1 MRPRWILPVVFFAF
15 LAACGPS
22 GTWVWVQDAPPSPPA
37 KNEGGYKMAI
47 GDTVNVRVFG
57 QDNLSTRAKVRP
69 DGMIAVP
76 IVGDVRF
83 QGRHPNDVAA
93 ELEAQL
99 KAYDVTPHV
108 TITIE
113 ESSPF
118 TITVVGEVSRPSTVV
133 VEPNAGVLQAL
144 AAVGGFTDYAD
155 RDRIFVLRKQEG
167 GKLLRVRFTY
177 ADLSR
182 GELRAVGFVLAPGD
196 VVVVD

>member
-1 MRPRWILPVVFFAF
+1 
-15 LAACGPS
+15 
-22 GTWVWVQDAPPSPPA
+22 
-37 KNEGGYKMAI
+37 MAI

-57 QDNLSTRAKVRP
+57 QDNLSTHAKVRP

-83 QGRHPNDVAA
+83 KDRHPNDVAA

-99 KAYDVTPHV
+99 KAYVVTPHV

-118 TITVVGEVSRPSTVV
+118 TITVVGEVARPSTVV

-155 RDRIFVLRKQEG
+155 RDRIFVLRKQAG

-182 GELRAVGFVLAPGD
+182 GELRAVGFALAAGD